1 MMTTIQRQ
9 IQQEIN
15 LLPQE
20 AQNEVFRFILKLKT
34 QQCPPLQKNH
44 TQTTLH
50 ELDRIGIILS
60 EKWNPNI
67 SATQII
73 SDLRR

>member
-1 MMTTIQRQ
+1 MTTIQRQ
-9 IQQEIN
+9 IQQELN

-20 AQNEVFRFILKLKT
+20 AQNEVFQFILQLKIR
-34 QQCPPLQKNH
+34 QHAMPQKNNAN
-44 TQTTLH
+44 TTLN
-50 ELDRIGIILS
+50 ELDRIGMMLS
-60 EKWNPNI
+60 EKWNPDI

>member
-1 MMTTIQRQ
+1 MTTIQRQ
-9 IQQEIN
+9 IQQELN

-20 AQNEVFRFILKLKT
+20 AQNEVFQFILQLKIH
-34 QQCPPLQKNH
+34 QPAMPQKNH
-44 TQTTLH
+44 AQTTLN
-50 ELDRIGIILS
+50 ELDRIGMMLS
-60 EKWNPNI
+60 EKWNSDI

>member
-1 MMTTIQRQ
+1 MTTIQRQ

-20 AQNEVFRFILKLKT
+20 AQNEVFRFILKLRT
-34 QQCPPLQKNH
+34 QQCAMSQKNH
-44 TQTTLH
+44 VQTALN
-50 ELDRIGIILS
+50 ELDRIGIMLS
-60 EKWNPNI
+60 EKWNPDI